1 MRSSRL
7 SVFCTTTDDPNHV
20 ELKVK
25 LEKKDPDF
33 YTEAHL
39 IVSGIRI
46 VEHRNAAPASV
57 EEVCQILSFSLEQ
70 GHYLC
75 RKLADLEI
83 IGMVEGAFDIKLYI
97 KEHLKLE
104 EIPKGVVESK
114 LEKELQKFQTAKK
127 QIDQKIESIKSEQAK
142 KKQDLFAEIEQ
153 KLKDK
158 FKKEV

>member
-1 MRSSRL
+1 MRSLRL
-7 SVFCTTTDDPNHV
+7 FIAYATADGHNRL
-20 ELKVK
+20 ELKIK
-25 LEKKDPDF
+25 LERKDPDF

-39 IVSGIRI
+39 IVAAIRI
-46 VEHRNAAPASV
+46 VEHRNAAPASI
-57 EEVCQILSFSLEQ
+57 EEVCQILSFSLER

-75 RKLADLEI
+75 RKLAELEI
-83 IGMVEGAFDIKLYI
+83 VAMVEGAFDIKLYV
-97 KEHLKLE
+97 KDHLKLE

-158 FKKEV
+158 IKQKV